1 MPRRIFGIF
10 SPTNVKSNGSDLVDS
25 MGISAAQILTG
36 SIQIGLATQIREY
49 LAVAHWCTRL
59 EKIFVPIDEL
69 GFLRNTLV
77 GLSEKI
83 EHYEPPNAYQSFSRS
98 SERRQLSDYLSLDRG
113 WLIQTALRIVSL
125 VQPILFR
132 KTRLPCKIIFSDRTN
147 LDQQFNG
154 RCLWTNHKKLYK
166 SALIYVT
173 KKELNKSNDLLRDQD
188 ISFVNGDWIFQVIQ
202 RKYKYIPEPV
212 SEIIAAYLVKHFN
225 DNRENVALYVAQM
238 NLLFKNYNVRSI
250 QIPSES
256 LEPYVAALQIAK
268 IQGAKTSLR
277 IDGHDATGLSVPT
290 LRSSD
295 GTEYLLDDFYVC
307 SDLLYES
314 AIEKGF
320 LNYQMIRENSVFLD
334 TAYKSQNPRFDV
346 MVMTWIPNNNNPQ
359 ALVDSPSMTLETT
372 LRVVGAVITGKI
384 AIKIKD
390 ESTELEYVEAVIHKL
405 CFSERI
411 EILMG
416 NFSEHVQSS
425 RLIIGGIGSAI
436 AEAMI
441 NNVPYLAYEPVDN
454 GYSRKLLTENNVL
467 SNVRI
472 ALNER
477 DLLDLL
483 IASVD
488 VRVED
493 ARRYLYSSLA

>member
-1 MPRRIFGIF
+1 
-10 SPTNVKSNGSDLVDS
+10 
-25 MGISAAQILTG
+25 
-36 SIQIGLATQIREY
+36 
-49 LAVAHWCTRL
+49 
-59 EKIFVPIDEL
+59 
-69 GFLRNTLV
+69 
-77 GLSEKI
+77 
-83 EHYEPPNAYQSFSRS
+83 
-98 SERRQLSDYLSLDRG
+98 
-113 WLIQTALRIVSL
+113 
-125 VQPILFR
+125 
-132 KTRLPCKIIFSDRTN
+132 
-147 LDQQFNG
+147 
-154 RCLWTNHKKLYK
+154 
-166 SALIYVT
+166 
-173 KKELNKSNDLLRDQD
+173 
-188 ISFVNGDWIFQVIQ
+188 
-202 RKYKYIPEPV
+202 
-212 SEIIAAYLVKHFN
+212 
-225 DNRENVALYVAQM
+225 
-238 NLLFKNYNVRSI
+238 
-250 QIPSES
+250 

-314 AIEKGF
+314 AVEKGF

-425 RLIIGGIGSAI
+425 RLIIGGLGSAI

-441 NNVPYLAYEPVDN
+441 NNVPYLVYEPVDN